1 MGDKIDGIP
10 VGPSQESTHAA
21 IPTNER
27 WLLKLKPGRFGL
39 SRNLGHVAATEVEQ
53 ILRNMSL
60 AEPDTAITT
69 ADYDDSV
76 FGAAGDRMKSK
87 FGIEA

>member
-1 MGDKIDGIP
+1 
-10 VGPSQESTHAA
+10 
-21 IPTNER
+21 
-27 WLLKLKPGRFGL
+27 
-39 SRNLGHVAATEVEQ
+39 
-53 ILRNMSL
+53 MSL